1 MSGSSRERLWIQDRE
16 RVKVF
21 ERNGNREVFERNE
34 ASVCEKSSSE
44 TKIEEVFERNEASV
58 CEKSSSETKIE
69 RKILVEDP
77 GVRKILV

>member
-1 MSGSSRERLWIQDRE
+1 MIEIGTHSVRE

-44 TKIEEVFERNEASV
+44 TKIEEVFKRNEASV
-58 CEKSSSETKIE
+58 
-69 RKILVEDP
+69 
-77 GVRKILV
+77 